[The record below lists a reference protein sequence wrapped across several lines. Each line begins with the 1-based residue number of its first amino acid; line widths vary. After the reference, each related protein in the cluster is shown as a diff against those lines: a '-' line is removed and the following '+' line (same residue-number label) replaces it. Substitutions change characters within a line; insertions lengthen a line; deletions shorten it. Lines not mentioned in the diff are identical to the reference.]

1 MIIDFILNNWI
12 LAVGGLILGVF
23 SGILTGL
30 FGAGG
35 GFIITPALNI
45 FLSLPYNLAIGTST
59 CQILGASG
67 MTLHRRAKA
76 VAASLRV
83 AIFISIGIPIGA
95 LFGVRIVTNMKDLG
109 IIRIAGK
116 TVHAQNFYFTA
127 FFCVFLFLIA
137 CWLFF
142 DNFYLR
148 RHKSDEEDDDK
159 GYLAWIKI
167 PPMMTFPSIPHG
179 PFSIPV
185 LLLIGTTTGFL
196 SGLLGIGG
204 GVIIMPIL
212 FYLVGQETKYA
223 TLTSTILV
231 FISSLF
237 SSIFHGINGNINYAL
252 VVCLICGAFLG
263 TRIGVMLHHKITGKS
278 IRKYFAFVVLAATI
292 MVTIKLAAIIYKA
305 PIYNI
310 TTPGI
315 NAMK

>member
-1 MIIDFILNNWI
+1 MIIDFITNNWI
-12 LAVGGLILGVF
+12 LAIGGLILGIC

-45 FLSLPYNLAIGTST
+45 FLGLPYNLAIGTST

-83 AIFISIGIPIGA
+83 AVFISIGIPVGA
-95 LFGVRIVTNMKDLG
+95 FFGVKIVTNMKDLG
-109 IIRIAGK
+109 IIRIADK
-116 TVHAQNFYFTA
+116 TVHAQDFYFTA

-137 CWLFF
+137 GWLFF

-148 RHKSDEEDDDK
+148 RHKSEEDDDDK
-159 GYLAWIKI
+159 GFLAWIKI
-167 PPMMTFPSIPHG
+167 PPMMNFPSIPHG
-179 PFSIPV
+179 PFSVPV
-185 LLLIGTTTGFL
+185 LIAIGITTGFL

-237 SSIFHGINGNINYAL
+237 SSILHGMHGNINYML
-252 VVCLICGAFLG
+252 VLFLISGAFIG
-263 TRIGVMLHHKITGKS
+263 TKIGVMLHHKISGKS
-278 IRKYFAFVVLAATI
+278 IRQYFAFVVLAAVI
-292 MVTIKLAAIIYKA
+292 MVAVKLTLIISHA
-305 PIYNI
+305 PPAT

-315 NAMK
+315 SATE

>member
-1 MIIDFILNNWI
+1 MIIDFIINNWI
-12 LAVGGLILGVF
+12 LTIGGLILGVC

-45 FLSLPYNLAIGTST
+45 FLGLPYNFAIGTST

-76 VAASLRV
+76 VAASMKV

-95 LFGVRIVTNMKDLG
+95 FFGVKTVTNMTDLG
-109 IIRIAGK
+109 IINIYGK
-116 TVHAQNFYFTA
+116 SINAQSFYFTA

-137 CWLFF
+137 CWLFL

-148 RHKSDEEDDDK
+148 RHKSEEDDDDK

-167 PPMMTFPSIPHG
+167 PPMINFPSIPHG
-179 PFSIPV
+179 AFSVPV
-185 LLLIGTTTGFL
+185 LFIIGITTGFL

-237 SSIFHGINGNINYAL
+237 SSILHGMHGNINYPLVIAL
-252 VVCLICGAFLG
+252 IGGAFVG
-263 TRIGVMLHHKITGKS
+263 TKIGVALHHRISGKS
-278 IRKYFAFVVLAATI
+278 IRQYFAFIVLAAVI
-292 MVTIKLAAIIYKA
+292 MVSIKLAFLISKA
-305 PIYNI
+305 PEI
-310 TTPGI
+310 TTIPGI
-315 NAMK
+315 SEIE

>member
-12 LAVGGLILGVF
+12 LAIGGLILGMC

-45 FLSLPYNLAIGTST
+45 FLGLPYNFAIGTST

-76 VAASLRV
+76 VAASLKV
-83 AIFISIGIPIGA
+83 AIFISIGIPVGA
-95 LFGVRIVTNMKDLG
+95 FFGVRIVTNMKDLG
-109 IIRIAGK
+109 IIKIANK
-116 TVHAQNFYFTA
+116 TVHAQEFYFTT
-127 FFCVFLFLIA
+127 FFCIFLALIA
-137 CWLFF
+137 SWLFF

-148 RHKSDEEDDDK
+148 RHKSEEDDDDK
-159 GYLAWIKI
+159 GFLAWIKI
-167 PPMMTFPSIPHG
+167 PPMMNFPSIPHG
-179 PFSIPV
+179 AFSIPV
-185 LLLIGTTTGFL
+185 LIAIGVTTGFL

-204 GVIIMPIL
+204 GVVIMPIL

-237 SSIFHGINGNINYAL
+237 SSILHGINGNINYAL
-252 VVCLICGAFLG
+252 VICLICGAFIG
-263 TRIGVMLHHKITGKS
+263 TRIGVALHHKISGKS
-278 IRKYFAFVVLAATI
+278 IRKYFAFVVLAAVI
-292 MVTIKLAAIIYKA
+292 MVTIKLAIIIQKA
-305 PIYNI
+305 PVYRI

-315 NAMK
+315 NAAP